1 MITHVEVSPLK
12 EGADEENEDEGGE
25 RERERERED
34 KPVVRKEIE
43 KKVEEEVKKVHG
55 SEVIANMAPTRPIL
69 KISRKTELP
78 NRVHRFVAA
87 PERQRKTVANDSLPH
102 PDRLHNKSKEPVQ
115 RPKPS

>member
-1 MITHVEVSPLK
+1 MVTHVEVSPLK
-12 EGADEENEDEGGE
+12 EGEDEENEDEGGE
-25 RERERERED
+25 RKAERED

-43 KKVEEEVKKVHG
+43 KKVEEVGKKAYG
-55 SEVIANMAPTRPIL
+55 SEVIANMAPSRPIL
-69 KISRKTELP
+69 KISRKTEIP

-102 PDRLHNKSKEPVQ
+102 QDRLHNKSKEPVQ